1 MKPSSERASLF
12 LGFWHYGV
20 LLTYLSAASGTVS
33 VYLSLKV
40 SPFWGCVCLFLSALC
55 DSFDGLVAST
65 RKNRSAQDKKFGMQ
79 IDSLSD
85 LIAFVV
91 APVSVGLG
99 MGLDS
104 WYFLILYCIFVICG
118 LARLAYYNVSEEERA
133 AEKGGKRKYF
143 EGLPVAIDVIV
154 LPIAYLIVTMIA
166 VPLFTAIFMAV
177 CYGSMAFL
185 FVFRFR
191 MIKASPRGLL
201 FTFLAVAV
209 TVLALVLVR
218 TFVFGVPLV

>member
-1 MKPSSERASLF
+1 MKPSSERPSPF

-20 LLTYLSAASGTVS
+20 LLTYLSAASGTLCIF
-33 VYLSLKV
+33 LSLKV
-40 SPFWGCVCLFLSALC
+40 SPFWGCICLFVSALC
-55 DSFDGLVAST
+55 DSFDGIVAAT
-65 RKNRSAQDKKFGMQ
+65 RKDRSAQDKKFGMQ

-91 APVSVGLG
+91 APVCVGLG

-104 WYFLILYCIFVICG
+104 WYFLVLYCGFVICG
-118 LARLAYYNVSEEERA
+118 LARLAYYTVSEEERA
-133 AEKGGKRKYF
+133 AEQGGRRKYF

-154 LPIAYLIVTMIA
+154 LPIVYLIVTMVS
-166 VPLFTAIFMAV
+166 VPLFTAILMAV
-177 CYGSMAFL
+177 CYGTMAFL

-201 FTFLAVAV
+201 FLFLAVAV
-209 TVLALVLVR
+209 TILALVLVR
-218 TFVFGVPLV
+218 TFVFGVPLI